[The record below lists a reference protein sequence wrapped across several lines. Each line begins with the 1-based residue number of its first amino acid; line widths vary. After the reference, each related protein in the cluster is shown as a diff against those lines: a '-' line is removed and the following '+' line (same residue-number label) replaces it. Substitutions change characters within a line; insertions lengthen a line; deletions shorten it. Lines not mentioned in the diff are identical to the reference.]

1 MRSEMQRRRLR
12 ATERSRPI
20 APLDTSGTRREPMCE
35 DMNALILSRL
45 YSDYISILNTV
56 LI

>member
-12 ATERSRPI
+12 AAKRSSPI
-20 APLDTSGTRREPMCE
+20 DPLDASGTRLEPMCE
-35 DMNALILSRL
+35 DMNALISPRL
-45 YSDYISILNTV
+45 YSDYISILNAM